1 VQPGYLSLETS
12 ASHPGLVRIRSLKDD
27 GPPPLPQGADGA
39 PDPAV
44 RLVMRYQ
51 DVDAA
56 RMHAHTALRRR
67 LVDVN
72 AHTYRASLV
81 EAIAGIEAID
91 LPHRL
96 IYLDPELDDPTRRA
110 IDDRVATRRRR
121 QALVDRI
128 WQIVGGLAIGFLVL
142 LMLGF

>member
-1 VQPGYLSLETS
+1 MQPGYLSLETS
-12 ASHPGLVRIRSLKDD
+12 ASHPGLVRIRSLPD
-27 GPPPLPQGADGA
+27 GPPPLPQGPGLA

-51 DVDAA
+51 DLDAA
-56 RMHAHTALRRR
+56 RMHAHSALRRR
-67 LVDVN
+67 LVDVD
-72 AHTYRASLV
+72 AGTYRASLE
-81 EAIAGIEAID
+81 EAVAGIEAID
-91 LPHRL
+91 LSHRL
-96 IYLDPELDDPTRRA
+96 IYLDPDLDATTRRA
-110 IDDRVATRRRR
+110 IDARIAARRQR